1 MRVEAMTDASQDR
14 AIGRIEG
21 QLKQVLSEL
30 QDAKASRKQTYEKL
44 DKLDRK
50 IDATETKVESIDKR
64 LEKVEEP
71 VAEFSR
77 WRERGV
83 GAIMLISFA
92 AASFG
97 GLLATFGKKLWAL
110 LTGG

>member
-1 MRVEAMTDASQDR
+1 MPDASPDR
-14 AIGRIEG
+14 TIGRIEG
-21 QLKQVLSEL
+21 NIERILAEL
-30 QDAKASRKQTYEKL
+30 QEAKASRKAQYEKL
-44 DKLDRK
+44 EALDRK
-50 IDATETKVESIDKR
+50 VEAAETKVDGIDKR

-97 GLLATFGKKLWAL
+97 GLLATFGKKLWAV
-110 LTGG
+110 LTGT

>member
-1 MRVEAMTDASQDR
+1 MNEATQDR
-14 AIGRIEG
+14 ALGRLEG
-21 QLKQVLSEL
+21 KIDLIIADQEKAR
-30 QDAKASRKQTYEKL
+30 QDCRQQYDRLEKVERL
-44 DKLDRK
+44 TEATDRK
-50 IDATETKVESIDKR
+50 ADSIDRR

-77 WRERGV
+77 WRERGI
-83 GAIMLISFA
+83 GAIMLVSFA

-97 GLLATFGKKLWAL
+97 GLMVAFGKRIWAA